1 MGLGLNERREFVP
14 REVEATDPTTP
25 ERPARPDAGSRAMRS
40 AAAQLVVIAL
50 ACAAVFGFVQAAR
63 SDDRRTSC
71 ASFCALHPQYA
82 GKNRLAPDFELK
94 DADGKPMRLSDY
106 RGKTVIL
113 NFWTKTCQPCL
124 KEMPSLHELG
134 KILAKRED
142 IVLLAV
148 STDAGPEAVD
158 ETMRTILEN
167 EKPSFRIGFDPDL
180 EVVRDKFGTKLFPET
195 WVIDPQGYIRAR
207 FDGERNWTAPFA
219 LEVAESMNAGAG
231 CPVDFDKGTPTGPF
245 ANLCSVE

>member
-1 MGLGLNERREFVP
+1 VSSAQDDDAVPAAAATTSRRARDP
-14 REVEATDPTTP
+14 QRAT
-25 ERPARPDAGSRAMRS
+25 RS
-40 AAAQLVVIAL
+40 AAAQLLVIAL

-63 SDDRRTSC
+63 SDDRRASC
-71 ASFCALHPQYA
+71 SALCALRPQYA
-82 GKNRLAPDFELK
+82 GKNRIAPEFELK
-94 DADGKPMRLSDY
+94 DAEGKAFRLSEY

-134 KILAKRED
+134 KILGKRSD

-148 STDAGPEAVD
+148 STDEGPESVA
-158 ETMRTILEN
+158 ETLQVILDG

-207 FDGERNWTAPFA
+207 FDGERDWTAPFA
-219 LEVAESMNAGAG
+219 LEIAEMTSKGPG
-231 CPVDFDKGTPTGPF
+231 CPVDFAEGTPTGPF
-245 ANLCSVE
+245 ASLCTVE

>member
-1 MGLGLNERREFVP
+1 MKTTAPPDRDDAASATAAEAPRRA
-14 REVEATDPTTP
+14 EV
-25 ERPARPDAGSRAMRS
+25 GQRALKS

-63 SDDRRTSC
+63 SDDRRTTCS
-71 ASFCALHPQYA
+71 AFCALHPQYA
-82 GKNRLAPDFELK
+82 GRNRLAPELDLK
-94 DADGKPMRLSDY
+94 DGEGKPLRLADY

-124 KEMPSLHELG
+124 KEMPSLQELG
-134 KILAKRED
+134 KILEKRDD

-148 STDAGPEAVD
+148 STDAGPEAVN
-158 ETMRTILEN
+158 ETLQVILEG

-195 WVIDPQGYIRAR
+195 WIIDPQGYIRAR
-207 FDGERNWTAPFA
+207 FDGERNWASPFA
-219 LEVAESMNAGAG
+219 LEVAEMTGRGAG
-231 CPVDFDKGTPTGPF
+231 CPIDFDKGAPVGPH
-245 ANLCSVE
+245 ASLCAVD